1 MSTILVLGLVVWPA
15 SMACGDISLTVNNQP
30 LNSVTLKLGQ
40 SYSVEV
46 VSADNKSYVAYVGFD
61 YGLILGSFS
70 HLETKPEAGNFAT
83 AAEYVPPTFYGYYLN
98 AAGFSPVP
106 SAGVHFVF
114 EYVVQQVGETDVKL
128 YDETLTSVIDS
139 VHITVIAAPMRTG
152 FTYQGRLMDA
162 NRPADGLYDFQ
173 FKPYDSPD
181 PVFAMQ
187 LRSTIDIDDLDVI
200 DGYFTVELN
209 FGSDVFDG
217 DARWL
222 EIGVRPGDSTGSFT
236 TLSPRIE
243 ITPVPYALQTRGI
256 FVDNIGNVGIGTTSP
271 EKKLHVDGQSRFS
284 GTQSAFEINAD
295 TTANTVQFF
304 ADGTDKLYFG
314 SKMGSSFIY
323 FDGDALCGIGDF
335 SPDAKFEVS
344 ADGGTSDLF
353 MLSSDDENDG
363 DLFTVKNAG
372 NVGIGTTS
380 PGAKLHVTTSDVN
393 AVRGEATGTGNVTN
407 YGGYFQAA
415 GMGGRGVYGAATSTE
430 AGAANYGGFFEA
442 AGSNGRGVYG
452 YATGSSAWG
461 NYGAA
466 TSTEVGALTYG
477 GYFEAAGSNGRGV
490 YGCASN
496 TGDHRSYGGYFEARG
511 TQGRGVY
518 GAATSTEVGAL
529 TSGGYF
535 TAAGDT
541 GLGVYGCA
549 SNMGDY
555 RNYGGYFE
563 AAGKYGRGAYGYA
576 TGSNGRGVCGEA
588 AGERG
593 SGGYF
598 VARGSD
604 GYGMYSVA
612 IGSYSTAVYGWG
624 QQYDFYA
631 AGDGINYGS
640 PSSIRW
646 KSDIRPIDDPLNK
659 VMSLRG
665 VYFNWDAEHGGE
677 HDVGMI
683 AEEVGEVLPE
693 IVEYEADGKYTSGM
707 DYSKLTPLLVEA
719 VKELKG
725 ENDRLKERVEALER
739 TIHQLAKVKEL
750 EL

>member
-1 MSTILVLGLVVWPA
+1 MKTTKMSTILVLGLVVWPA

-442 AGSNGRGVYG
+442 AGSNGRGV
-452 YATGSSAWG
+452 TGMPRAALVGASTARLRVRKWVPSPT
-461 NYGAA
+461 AA
-466 TSTEVGALTYG
+466 TLRPPAAMAGA
-477 GYFEAAGSNGRGV
+477 
-490 YGCASN
+490 
-496 TGDHRSYGGYFEARG
+496 
-511 TQGRGVY
+511 
-518 GAATSTEVGAL
+518 
-529 TSGGYF
+529 
-535 TAAGDT
+535 
-541 GLGVYGCA
+541 
-549 SNMGDY
+549 
-555 RNYGGYFE
+555 
-563 AAGKYGRGAYGYA
+563 
-576 TGSNGRGVCGEA
+576 
-588 AGERG
+588 
-593 SGGYF
+593 
-598 VARGSD
+598 
-604 GYGMYSVA
+604 
-612 IGSYSTAVYGWG
+612 STAVPVIRAITAATAVTLRPEARRAGASTARLRVRKWVPSPTAATL
-624 QQYDFYA
+624 QQQATQAWASTAVPVIWAITATTA
-631 AGDGINYGS
+631 ATL
-640 PSSIRW
+640 
-646 KSDIRPIDDPLNK
+646 RPPAN
-659 VMSLRG
+659 MAG
-665 VYFNWDAEHGGE
+665 APT
-677 HDVGMI
+677 GMPQ
-683 AEEVGEVLPE
+683 AAMAGAFVVRPRANVAPE
-693 IVEYEADGKYTSGM
+693 ATLSHVAAMATAC
-707 DYSKLTPLLVEA
+707 TAWP
-719 VKELKG
+719 
-725 ENDRLKERVEALER
+725 
-739 TIHQLAKVKEL
+739 
-750 EL
+750 